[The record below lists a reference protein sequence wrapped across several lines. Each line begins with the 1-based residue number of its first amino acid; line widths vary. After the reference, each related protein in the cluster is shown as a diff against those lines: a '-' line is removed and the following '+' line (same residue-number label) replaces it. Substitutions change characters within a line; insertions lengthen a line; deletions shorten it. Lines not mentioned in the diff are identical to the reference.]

1 MSDIDYLAVLSRPLT
16 PLELER
22 LAQVHR
28 EVKQAYPRARLSG
41 SYLPAADLGGTAA
54 QVAPHP
60 YYQDGRLVFAGHFEL
75 NPVTWWILKQHGIT
89 LRGPAAGELS
99 FSVDQEALL
108 AYMRENLNSYWLS
121 WTKRPDGLLV
131 MLSDWGIQWTVLGV
145 LRQYYTLRERAI
157 TTKIKAG
164 EYALAR
170 LPQQWH
176 RLIQE
181 ALRIRRGE
189 ASSIYRRRLG
199 RAWEARR
206 FLRYIIHACNT
217 EPDQ

>member
-1 MSDIDYLAVLSRPLT
+1 MLARPLPEAVQQTLGAMLALIDQRLPGLLAGFYLIGSLALDGYDERLSDIDYLAVLSRPLT
-16 PLELER
+16 PLELGR

-28 EVKQAYPRARLSG
+28 EVKQAYPRAGLSG

-108 AYMRENLNSYWLS
+108 AYNAELLRLQTQAALTPGREPCTMAVPPMMMKMHRSVPRS
-121 WTKRPDGLLV
+121 VQEPPLV
-131 MLSDWGIQWTVLGV
+131 G
-145 LRQYYTLRERAI
+145 
-157 TTKIKAG
+157 G
-164 EYALAR
+164 E
-170 LPQQWH
+170 
-176 RLIQE
+176 
-181 ALRIRRGE
+181 
-189 ASSIYRRRLG
+189 
-199 RAWEARR
+199 
-206 FLRYIIHACNT
+206 
-217 EPDQ
+217 